1 MEYLQLKHSVERLTE
16 CLKVLPKEDKKPLQD
31 LILKYKNQLKSILYI
46 DELNTFFDKN
56 ELKHIERFVSEFK
69 RRKIQ
74 PFENK
79 VNEIEGKI
87 SIDCG
92 HEEAEIKCDNLWN
105 RLMKIA
111 HYYAPRHNKHEWRY
125 LTELKNESKVYKK
138 ALSEK
143 YRKHNVF
150 CRLCDESEEL
160 KAAEQKLE
168 NIKDVL
174 NTFDIDL
181 ALKNLIAYRSRN
193 MNPLQTSID
202 LVIRESI
209 QIEIE
214 KQGLKFL
221 EISPTDKD

>member
-31 LILKYKNQLKSILYI
+31 LILKYKNQLKSISYI
-46 DELNTFFDKN
+46 NESNTFFDKN
-56 ELKHIERFVSEFK
+56 ELKHIERFVSEFR

-79 VNEIEGKI
+79 VYEIEEKI

-92 HEEAEIKCDNLWN
+92 HKESEIKCDNLRN

-111 HYYAPRHNKHEWRY
+111 FYYAHRHNKHEWHY
-125 LTELKNESKVYKK
+125 LTELQNESKVYKK
-138 ALSEK
+138 ALSEQ
-143 YRKHNVF
+143 YRKCDVL

-174 NTFDIDL
+174 NRFDIDL

-193 MNPLQTSID
+193 MNPSQTSVD
-202 LVIRESI
+202 LVVRESI

-221 EISPTDKD
+221 KILATD